1 MRLLPK
7 NELFFDDFDSQAAL
21 IVSAAELLAAMA
33 SGNGDA
39 AGDARRM
46 KDLEKQGDDITH
58 RVVLGLRRAFI
69 TPLDRDDTHALIT
82 RLDDVLDFV
91 EGAGDRMALFR
102 LRLPQH
108 HLTVLV
114 GQVRESA
121 LVLQEA
127 VKCLRQKATYDR
139 ALELC
144 VKLNDLENQSDVT
157 LRAALT
163 ELLSEGAD
171 PILVMKWKEVFEMLE
186 QATDRCEDVA
196 DAIENLLL
204 DA

>member
-1 MRLLPK
+1 
-7 NELFFDDFDSQAAL
+7 
-21 IVSAAELLAAMA
+21 MA

-46 KDLEKQGDDITH
+46 KDLEKQGVDITH

-69 TPLDRDDTHALIT
+69 TPLDRDDPHALIT
-82 RLDDVLDFV
+82 RLDDVLDIV

-108 HLTVLV
+108 HLSVQV

-127 VKCLRQKATYDR
+127 VKCLRQMATYVR

-157 LRAALT
+157 
-163 ELLSEGAD
+163 
-171 PILVMKWKEVFEMLE
+171 
-186 QATDRCEDVA
+186 
-196 DAIENLLL
+196 
-204 DA
+204 